1 MTMLMLI
8 GLINKK
14 VSKQSNI
21 DLINAIDVVRNKFDD
36 GKIIKKD
43 KTSNSCVRIIDK
55 TSRIVAGVK
64 EN

>member
-1 MTMLMLI
+1 MLMLI

-21 DLINAIDVVRNKFDD
+21 DLINEVDVVRNKFDD

-43 KTSNSCVRIIDK
+43 KTSNSYVRIINK